1 MGIQLEAGDLRTFRV
16 VVVVGDADNIKGTER
31 AASECTFLLHRT
43 HASWKRRRC
52 KKPSLRQWSK
62 EYSPISRN
70 LCLGTDPHSVF
81 TCRKRQSVSDASNQ
95 EVLPTRQGILSLADD
110 PYMTSSNLWD
120 FNPITDNRATSQLP
134 LSLYLYGS
142 PSPLNADVIQAT
154 LHLHGPRPRCHD

>member
-1 MGIQLEAGDLRTFRV
+1 MRTFRV

-31 AASECTFLLHRT
+31 AASAHFCSIAHTRVGSVGD
-43 HASWKRRRC
+43 A

-62 EYSPISRN
+62 EHLPISRN
-70 LCLGTDPHSVF
+70 LFLGTDPHSVF

-120 FNPITDNRATSQLP
+120 FNPITDNRASSQLP
-134 LSLYLYGS
+134 LSLYFYGS

-154 LHLHGPRPRCHD
+154 LHLHGPRRGAMIDQS

>member
-16 VVVVGDADNIKGTER
+16 VVVGGDADNIKGTER
-31 AASECTFLLHRT
+31 ASSERTFLLHRT
-43 HASWKRRRC
+43 HASSKRRRC

-70 LCLGTDPHSVF
+70 LCLGTDPRSVF

-95 EVLPTRQGILSLADD
+95 EVLPTRQGILSLAGD

-120 FNPITDNRATSQLP
+120 FNHLSEIHTTSQLP
-134 LSLYLYGS
+134 LSLYLYMEAPPHLMQTS
-142 PSPLNADVIQAT
+142 YKQPSTCMDRAAVP
-154 LHLHGPRPRCHD
+154 